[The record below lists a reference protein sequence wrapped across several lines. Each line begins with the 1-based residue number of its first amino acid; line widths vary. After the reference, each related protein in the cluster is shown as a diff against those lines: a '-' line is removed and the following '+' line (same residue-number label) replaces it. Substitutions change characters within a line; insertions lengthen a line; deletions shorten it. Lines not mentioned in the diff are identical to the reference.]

1 MRLLA
6 LAAIALA
13 LAVPA
18 EALAAPR
25 ATDRG
30 FIVAVRPGAIV
41 LRELDG
47 TRQRIRVT
55 AATKVVLDGMPAR
68 LRDLRRGDVA
78 YVVHVGRHPA
88 VRISA
93 FSQ

>member
-1 MRLLA
+1 MRILA
-6 LAAIALA
+6 LAALA

-18 EALAAPR
+18 VALAAPR

-30 FIVAVRPGAIV
+30 LIVAVRPSAIV

-47 TRQRIRVT
+47 SRQLILVSPATR
-55 AATKVVLDGMPAR
+55 VVLDGLPAR

-78 YVVHVGRHPA
+78 YVVHVGSRPA
-88 VRISA
+88 IRIRA
-93 FSQ
+93 FSR